1 MLFILIPIYRVSLN
15 EDQQQKAKSALCNV
29 TICIKRL
36 QEVQEEK
43 NTSEHIVSDETSTIP
58 ITTISIHFSESSED
72 EYEKLLDIEE
82 FSRKLRLVQ
91 EKGQGSFSSLYTIF
105 HNFK

>member
-1 MLFILIPIYRVSLN
+1 MKINNKKLN
-15 EDQQQKAKSALCNV
+15 LHFAT

-43 NTSEHIVSDETSTIP
+43 NTSEHIVSDETTTIP
-58 ITTISIHFSESSED
+58 ITTFSSHFSESSED

-82 FSRKLRLVQ
+82 FSRELRLVQ
-91 EKGQGSFSSLYTIF
+91 EKGQGFSSSLYTIF
-105 HNFK
+105 HNFKKFLCCTERSRK

>member
-1 MLFILIPIYRVSLN
+1 M
-15 EDQQQKAKSALCNV
+15 

-43 NTSEHIVSDETSTIP
+43 NTAKHIVSDETTTIP
-58 ITTISIHFSESSED
+58 ITTFSSHFSESSED

-82 FSRKLRLVQ
+82 LSRKRRRVQ
-91 EKGQGSFSSLYTIF
+91 EKGQGSSSSLYTMS
-105 HNFK
+105 HNCKKFLCCSERS